1 MGMLG
6 RLTRVSSFLVIGMMI
21 VDDLKKK
28 KKLMGIYPCCN
39 IFTFT
44 LLIFCFSQFDLII
57 KSCA

>member
-28 KKLMGIYPCCN
+28 K
-39 IFTFT
+39 
-44 LLIFCFSQFDLII
+44 S
-57 KSCA
+57 

>member
-28 KKLMGIYPCCN
+28 KKVNGNLS
-39 IFTFT
+39 
-44 LLIFCFSQFDLII
+44 LLQYIHFHFINFLFFSV
-57 KSCA
+57 